1 MNYFIEGI
9 KVGFLLIFLIWPI
22 FFSLIHIGVEYGT
35 KVGVFFGSGIWISDI
50 FLFMGMYKG
59 MSFISEIANASYF
72 YYTVGGIGTLILIVF
87 GLAAMIQKGNQSL
100 DVPQPFIKQH
110 SPRSLFGFFLKGAL
124 INVFNPFTILF
135 WLGLMSTALV
145 DANFGNKE
153 AVWYFAGIMSI
164 YVPVD
169 VFKILLAKKI
179 RKVLKPSHLKIVS
192 KIAGI
197 ALIIFGV
204 VLFVR
209 VFILS

>member
-9 KVGFLLIFLIWPI
+9 KVGFLLIFLIGPI

-87 GLAAMIQKGNQSL
+87 GLAALIQKGNQAIN
-100 DVPQPFIKQH
+100 VPQPFIKEH
-110 SPRSLFGFFLKGAL
+110 SPRSLFGFFLKGVL

-135 WLGLMSTALV
+135 ESSNCPDFAAQINKNNIPAEIIIPTINIKKRLSILTRLKKKFTDST
-145 DANFGNKE
+145 
-153 AVWYFAGIMSI
+153 
-164 YVPVD
+164 
-169 VFKILLAKKI
+169 
-179 RKVLKPSHLKIVS
+179 SHLDSLFNYYFV
-192 KIAGI
+192 G
-197 ALIIFGV
+197 ALITPRNRPIQ
-204 VLFVR
+204 
-209 VFILS
+209 

>member
-1 MNYFIEGI
+1 
-9 KVGFLLIFLIWPI
+9 
-22 FFSLIHIGVEYGT
+22 
-35 KVGVFFGSGIWISDI
+35 
-50 FLFMGMYKG
+50 
-59 MSFISEIANASYF
+59 
-72 YYTVGGIGTLILIVF
+72 
-87 GLAAMIQKGNQSL
+87 
-100 DVPQPFIKQH
+100 
-110 SPRSLFGFFLKGAL
+110 L
-124 INVFNPFTILF
+124 INIFNPFTILF

-145 DANFGNKE
+145 DTNFGNKE

-169 VFKILLAKKI
+169 LFKILLAKKI
-179 RKVLKPSHLKIVS
+179 RILLKPSHLKIVS

>member
-9 KVGFLLIFLIWPI
+9 KVGFLLIFLIGPI

-35 KVGVFFGSGIWISDI
+35 KVGVFFGSGLWISDI

-87 GLAAMIQKGNQSL
+87 GFAAIFQKGNQSL

-110 SPRSLFGFFLKGAL
+110 SPRSLFGFFLKGAV
-124 INVFNPFTILF
+124 INIFNPFTILF

-145 DANFGNKE
+145 DTNFGNKE

-169 VFKILLAKKI
+169 LLKILLAKRI
-179 RKVLKPSHLKIVS
+179 RNLLKPSHLKIVS

-204 VLFVR
+204 VLFIR